1 MSQGYIPIEALG
13 FTAIITSIFAVY
25 LPHSVHGVPAYARV
39 ALLVIGV
46 NNLLK
51 GLKYWLSFPDGG
63 LEDQTK
69 IHLGPPTALR
79 TLAVG
84 LRRKQGQGLVSY
96 ATILIYITYYAPQL
110 TFEMLKIHLIKVIIG
125 EITNKIYGPFLFRGK
140 SLLANTPEEYSFMVD
155 FCMVA
160 IPLLC
165 SYIIFDVWP
174 E

>member
-1 MSQGYIPIEALG
+1 MSQGYVPVEAVM

-39 ALLVIGV
+39 SLLVVAV

-51 GLKYWLSFPDGG
+51 GLKYWLSLPDGG
-63 LEDQTK
+63 LEATMRLY
-69 IHLGPPTALR
+69 LGPPTALR
-79 TLAVG
+79 TLAVA

-96 ATILIYITYYAPQL
+96 AVVLIYVTYYAPEI
-110 TFEMLKIHLIKVIIG
+110 TFEMLKIHLIKVVLS
-125 EITNKIYGPFLFRGK
+125 EITNKIYSPFMFRGK
-140 SLLANTPEEYSFMVD
+140 SLLENTPDEHGFVVD

-165 SYIIFDVWP
+165 SYIISDI
-174 E
+174 